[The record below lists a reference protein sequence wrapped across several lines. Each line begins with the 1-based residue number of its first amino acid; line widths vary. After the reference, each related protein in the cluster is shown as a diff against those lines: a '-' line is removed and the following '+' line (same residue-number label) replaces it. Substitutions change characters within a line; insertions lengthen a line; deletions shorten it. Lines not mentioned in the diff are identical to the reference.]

1 MSKVISSTDS
11 LSGVIDDIDIS
22 KIRHPKNQLRTGS
35 YDVTELG
42 ASIRRSGLLQPIIVR
57 MVTGQHYEIVA
68 GNRRYEAC
76 KSLGWRKI
84 TCHIE
89 ELDDRA
95 AFEVSL
101 IENIQRR
108 TLSPVE
114 EAEAFRRYVTDFGW
128 GGVSNLANKIGKSV
142 SFVTKRIA
150 LLRLPPEILESIN
163 ESTLSTS
170 AAEELC
176 FVKNTNKQS
185 ELAKI
190 IAQRHLTLRKVRQM
204 VETIGDQDREN
215 TLVIESNNNNIQKD
229 LRHQMQRS
237 LDKSIIILK
246 IALNKLD
253 AIINDTRDNT
263 WLTHEILLQ
272 HRRMLHNQI
281 DILLREKRKTEHR
294 LVKML
299 R

>member
-1 MSKVISSTDS
+1 MSEVISSTDS

-22 KIRHPKNQLRTGS
+22 KIRHPKNQLRS
-35 YDVTELG
+35 RNYYITELA

-57 MVTGQHYEIVA
+57 MMTDKHYEIVA

-101 IENIQRR
+101 VENIQRR
-108 TLSPVE
+108 TLSPLE

-150 LLRLPPEILESIN
+150 LLRLPPEILESIK
-163 ESTLSTS
+163 EYTLSTS

-176 FVKNTNKQS
+176 FVKNINKQS

-190 IAQRHLTLRKVRQM
+190 VAQRHLTLRKMRQM
-204 VETIGDQDREN
+204 VETIRNQDSEDS
-215 TLVIESNNNNIQKD
+215 LIIESNNNIQKD
-229 LRHQMQRS
+229 LCHQMQRS
-237 LDKSIIILK
+237 LDKSIIVLK

-253 AIINDTRDNT
+253 AIINDTRDDI
-263 WLTHEILLQ
+263 WLTQEILLQ
-272 HRRMLHNQI
+272 HRRMLHNEI

-294 LVKML
+294 LVKL
-299 R
+299 LK